1 LEITPVLEKQKIAE
15 NLRKHRGNRESVR
28 RDDEGGN
35 RESVRRDDEGKK
47 KEDITSFKRV

>member
-1 LEITPVLEKQKIAE
+1 VSSLEITPVLEKQKIAE

-28 RDDEGGN
+28 RDDEG
-35 RESVRRDDEGKK
+35 KK